1 MSADGVWPWSELGLA
16 GRPEDPR
23 DVRRAYARLLKLR
36 DGTEDVASFER
47 LRQAYEQAL
56 RLTGETGETGP
67 RRKVTVQVPDAAAPI
82 ELPSAQVQVQA
93 QDTEAEALPRSVSP
107 AKLTPWGSDP
117 RERLFLNLSEHLA
130 RDRLDP
136 IAAVELHRILASA
149 AMDDPDTRRLVEQ
162 DLVAQIMN
170 RNPSRDWIRVAN
182 RHFGWRDDG
191 VGFQRR
197 FPRAVQAQQ
206 SIINATGTPPKV
218 TVEMRRFE
226 GKAWIR
232 LGLLGG
238 SFLTCLLILR
248 VLLVAQIPGM
258 VGTVLSTALT
268 ALIVGTLTLLAVL
281 AMGWWM
287 ARSLHRNRQRPCPSL
302 LLTVLERWWSRP
314 LGRFSKAQL
323 IPAVLLLLSMLVI
336 TPVVESR
343 SGWSEPWR
351 VTVATESNRLFESLS
366 LSGRDMPSSDVDE
379 RRAVVPNFVVPYGIH
394 TDPTDPYD
402 IAGLRA
408 LVPPAPIDTAGPLAI
423 LSCLTQSSC
432 EMAMRLDLAAVHSIV
447 MEDGRTL
454 TGSLS
459 RPVIRFQHE
468 GPGSLRVVWEARHS
482 FRSWSIERTET
493 HSVAT
498 GGASTF
504 LEVQMFM
511 PALTQDAMRVP
522 LGLSGS
528 RVPLDVLDQPIGVV
542 FEWPQHLGDGARCMQ
557 GGNMAPLATCNFN
570 ETGIRER
577 QTWRCPDGTD
587 AISCRLASHSDDP
600 QANAMLLAADASLEV
615 PETRMGALLRML
627 MSRLMEGGQFPA
639 LPDSPEVR
647 ALHAQVL
654 RDYALILDQPQ
665 AEADRRNSD
674 ALRAAL
680 SRQPH
685 LYGAMKADAEI
696 RQRVWKGFLSRV
708 ADLGFRDMQ

>member
-36 DGTEDVASFER
+36 DGSEDVASFER

-56 RLTGETGETGP
+56 RLTGETGP

-93 QDTEAEALPRSVSP
+93 QDAEAEALPRSVSP
-107 AKLTPWGSDP
+107 SKLTPWGSDP

-182 RHFGWRDDG
+182 RHFGWREDG

-206 SIINATGTPPKV
+206 SIINAIGTPPKV
-218 TVEMRRFE
+218 TVETRRFD
-226 GKAWIR
+226 GKGWIR
-232 LGLLGG
+232 LSLLGG

-248 VLLVAQIPGM
+248 VLLAAQIPGM
-258 VGTVLSTALT
+258 VGTVLNTVLT
-268 ALIVGTLTLLAVL
+268 ALVVGTLTWLAVL

-287 ARSLHRNRQRPCPSL
+287 ARSLHRNRQRPRPSL

-314 LGRFSKAQL
+314 LGRFSAAQL
-323 IPAVLLLLSMLVI
+323 IPAVLLLLSMLLI
-336 TPVVESR
+336 TPLVEDR
-343 SGWSEPWR
+343 SGRSEPWR
-351 VTVATESNRLFESLS
+351 FTVATESNRLFESLS
-366 LSGRDMPSSDVDE
+366 LSGRDMPSRDVDE
-379 RRAVVPNFVVPYGIH
+379 RRAVVPNFVVPH
-394 TDPTDPYD
+394 VTQTDPTDPYD
-402 IAGLRA
+402 IAGWRA
-408 LVPPAPIDTAGPLAI
+408 LLPPAPIDTAGPQAI

-432 EMAMRLDLAAVHSIV
+432 EMAMRLDLAAVHTIV

-459 RPVIRFQHE
+459 RAVIKFEHY
-468 GPGSLRVVWEARHS
+468 GPEFFAVSWETGHSARG
-482 FRSWSIERTET
+482 WSIGRTGT
-493 HSVAT
+493 DSVAT
-498 GGASTF
+498 GGASTS
-504 LEVQMFM
+504 LQVQMFM
-511 PALTQDAMRVP
+511 PALAQNAMRIP
-522 LGLSGS
+522 LSVKGS
-528 RVPLDVLDQPIGVV
+528 RVPSNVLDQPIRLV
-542 FEWPQHLGDGARCMQ
+542 FEWPEHLGDGASCMH
-557 GGNMAPLATCNFN
+557 GVNMVPLATCNFS
-570 ETGIRER
+570 EAGIRER

-587 AISCRLASHSDDP
+587 AISCRVASSSDDP
-600 QANAMLLAADASLEV
+600 AANLLFLDADASLDV
-615 PETRMGALLRML
+615 PETTMGALLRTL

-665 AEADRRNSD
+665 AEVDRRNSD